1 MYIRH
6 SLANGIA
13 LDMPHAAY
21 EALCRSPDYAEQD
34 RDCLIFA
41 LFCQLSVRHSLL
53 SSPSIAKEKIMALTV
68 FFSPARPSVVCR
80 LRDGPLGPHID
91 EYARHLAEQ
100 GLARGT
106 TMRTLHLVA
115 DLSRWLKRNGSPIE
129 RLDEATLQSYRSFRA
144 RRRRSLGDG
153 DPIALRRLLGWMREM
168 DICAAPPPA
177 PLTHQ
182 ARVQADYVRY
192 LSQEIGLS
200 ARTLE
205 HYTGILAPFLREHVG
220 IKEPRWSTLTAAQV
234 FEFFEDCARQ
244 RSTQYLHRLR
254 SALRSFLRYLH
265 YRGETPI
272 DLSNSIPRTRRWR
285 ETGLPRHLSAEQVR
299 RVLRSCDRTTAA
311 GRRDYAILLS
321 LARLGLR
328 AIEVCTL
335 KLDDIDWQTGQ
346 LLLNAKGRERA
357 SMPLP
362 PEVGKALCD
371 YLRNGRPRSLSR
383 RVFLRHNAPHV
394 GFSKSGC
401 ISTVVKRAMLRA
413 GIDMPFK
420 GAHVLR
426 HTLATQMLG
435 RGASL
440 SEIGY
445 VLRHQRPNTTR
456 IYAKVDVPTL
466 RSVALPWPEDAP

>member
-1 MYIRH
+1 
-6 SLANGIA
+6 
-13 LDMPHAAY
+13 
-21 EALCRSPDYAEQD
+21 
-34 RDCLIFA
+34 
-41 LFCQLSVRHSLL
+41 
-53 SSPSIAKEKIMALTV
+53 MALTD
-68 FFSPARPSVVCR
+68 FFSPARPSIVRR
-80 LRDGPLGPHID
+80 LRDGPVGPYID

-100 GLARGT
+100 GLGRGT
-106 TMRTLHLVA
+106 AKRTLRLVA
-115 DLSRWLKRNGSPIE
+115 DLSRWLE
-129 RLDEATLQSYRSFRA
+129 RRRLPLERVDEATLNRYRSFRA
-144 RRRRSLGDG
+144 RTRRPLGDG

-168 DICAAPPPA
+168 DICAAPTPD
-177 PLTHQ
+177 PLSPQ
-182 ARVQADYVRY
+182 AQVQADYARY

-220 IKEPRWSTLTAAQV
+220 ITGSHWSTLTGAQV
-234 FEFFEDCARQ
+234 FEFFQDCARQ

-265 YRGETPI
+265 YRGETRI
-272 DLSNSIPRTRRWR
+272 DLSNCIPRTRRWR
-285 ETGLPRHLSAEQVR
+285 ATGLPKYLSAEQVR
-299 RVLRSCDRTTAA
+299 RVLRSCDRTRAV

-335 KLDDIDWQTGQ
+335 KLEDIDWHSGQ
-346 LLLNAKGRERA
+346 FTLQAKGRKHA

-362 PEVGKALCD
+362 REVGKAISD
-371 YLRNGRPRSLSR
+371 YLQNGRPRSVSR

-394 GFSKSGC
+394 GFSRSSC
-401 ISTVVKRAMLRA
+401 ISSVVKLAMLRA
-413 GIDMPFK
+413 GIDLPSK

-426 HTLATQMLG
+426 HTLATQMLA

-440 SEIGY
+440 REIGY

-456 IYAKVDVPTL
+456 IYAKVDLPTL